1 MPCQLHIKGIEV
13 QSPNACEYE
22 YSTQFACGSYVLA
35 CFVVLSHSGVITI
48 LYWIWRSCWEA
59 WDASS
64 TSMTLLHRANYLSHS
79 LFWTPLYKQNSV
91 IYGIKQTPG
100 FWKRSAGVGR
110 ARLKSFRANFRAGRG
125 CCTLTGKYIYSC
137 NALSL
142 RFASYTW
149 YIFGIYTL
157 YILVGAFTVPPKLC
171 RLAMK

>member
-125 CCTLTGKYIYSC
+125 CCTLTGKYIV
-137 NALSL
+137 AMLSVSGL
-142 RFASYTW
+142 HLTLDTYLEFTHYIYLWAHLPCHRNFA
-149 YIFGIYTL
+149 G
-157 YILVGAFTVPPKLC
+157 
-171 RLAMK
+171 